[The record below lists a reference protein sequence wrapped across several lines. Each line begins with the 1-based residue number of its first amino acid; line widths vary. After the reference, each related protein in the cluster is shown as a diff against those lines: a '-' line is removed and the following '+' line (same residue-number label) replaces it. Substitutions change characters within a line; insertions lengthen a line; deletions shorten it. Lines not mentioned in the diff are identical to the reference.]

1 MKKIAIRGNSLRGG
15 EILSLLES
23 LGGVNK
29 RELNAYSENLYYYV
43 LGNEIVPNWIE
54 SVPKEY
60 KKLTIDEA
68 KAEINKSMETKVCTK
83 CGKELPVSEFH
94 KNKYSKDGLQYM
106 CKACNAKS
114 VKESRQRAKAKIEK
128 PVQPTVEPQVKEPE
142 HVMHK
147 VYTDPVLAKYS
158 PRDLMLELKAR
169 GYEGELLYVEV
180 IRKEH
185 RISLGKLN

>member
-1 MKKIAIRGNSLRGG
+1 MI
-15 EILSLLES
+15 SLLES
-23 LGGVNK
+23 LGGVNS
-29 RELNAYSENLYYYV
+29 RQLNGYSENLYYYI
-43 LGNEIVPNWIE
+43 LKNEIVPNWGIR
-54 SVPKEY
+54 VPEGY
-60 KKLTIDEA
+60 KKMTLEEA
-68 KAEINKSMETKVCTK
+68 IAEINKSMETKVCTK

-94 KNKYSKDGLQYM
+94 KNNYSKDGLQYM
-106 CKACNAKS
+106 CKACNSKT
-114 VKESRQRAKAKIEK
+114 VKESRQRAKAKMEK
-128 PVQPTVEPQVKEPE
+128 PVQPIVEPQVKEPE

-185 RISLGKLN
+185 RINLGKLD